1 MNRDERIE
9 AWLDGSLD
17 EAGCAELAREVAAD
31 PALAARL
38 ADAARL
44 DLALGVAHGRRPDL
58 AGGVMAGL
66 RGSVSRGRLRQSVM
80 RDLPRRRPARR
91 RPWVA
96 LAAAAGL
103 AMALLLLPDRR
114 SAPVDGL
121 GAMVS
126 ATTAVQLRRDGQ
138 ELVATPGLR
147 LRRGDTVRV
156 PAGAG
161 AGAVLDAGTARVE
174 LGPGGEL
181 ALTSGDALHLASGTL
196 RATVEP
202 RGSAPALVFTTPQAQ
217 ATVLGTVL
225 ALAIDGQ
232 ATLLEVERGRVGLSV
247 RGRPATVEVGAGGS
261 AIASIGADPA
271 GIPSWQPLFA
281 SGLDGWIEER
291 GSWSW
296 RDGVV
301 QGGRPD
307 QRSRLASRRGYGDF
321 VLDCRIRVVGKASGA
336 EIQADD
342 YAWFIRVPHEGGW
355 HAVRIIRVGTLR
367 SASIDGQPVEIRSE
381 GGGRNGGPLAFY
393 VRDGGSIEIREARIA
408 ALP

>member
-1 MNRDERIE
+1 MNRDERVE

-17 EAGCAELAREVAAD
+17 EAGCAELAREVAAE
-31 PALAARL
+31 PVLAARL
-38 ADAARL
+38 ADASRL

-66 RGSVSRGRLRQSVM
+66 RGNASRGRLRQSVM
-80 RDLPRRRPARR
+80 RDLPRRRHPTHRMPWA
-91 RPWVA
+91 WVA
-96 LAAAAGL
+96 LAAAACL
-103 AMALLLLPDRR
+103 AMALLLLPGRR
-114 SAPVDGL
+114 PAPVGEL
-121 GAMVS
+121 GAIVS

-161 AGAVLDAGTARVE
+161 AVLDAGTARLE

-181 ALTSGDALHLASGTL
+181 AMISGDALHLASGTL

-217 ATVLGTVL
+217 ATVLGTVF

-232 ATLLEVERGRVGLSV
+232 ATLLEVEHGRVGLSV
-247 RGRPATVEVGAGGS
+247 RGRPATVEVGAGGN
-261 AIASIGADPA
+261 AIASANADPA
-271 GIPSWQPLFA
+271 AIPSWQPLFA

-291 GSWSW
+291 GAWSW
-296 RDGVV
+296 HDGVV

-307 QRSRLASRRGYGDF
+307 QRSRLASQRDYAGF
-321 VLDCRIRVVGKASGA
+321 VLECRIRVTGTSGA
-336 EIQADD
+336 EVQADD
-342 YAWFIRVPHEGGW
+342 YRWFIRVPQEGGW
-355 HAVRIIRVGTLR
+355 HMVRIIRRGALR
-367 SASIDGQPVEIRSE
+367 VASVDGQPVQIRSE
-381 GGGRNGGPLAFY
+381 GGGPSGGPLAFY
-393 VRDGGSIEIREARIA
+393 VRDGGTIEIRDARIS